1 MLSDLQPL
9 TCGTA
14 TPPPYG
20 SAELLARRAAMVRLA
35 ELTLSLE
42 HAHKPDPADR

>member
-14 TPPPYG
+14 TPPYG